1 LKQPKARSQKPE
13 AKTEKNMKK
22 LILSTFLLIVGL
34 TAWAQAPH
42 LFEHTYPVVN
52 TVNPEIRAMMDSVSV
67 DSIKAHIEH
76 LCSYHNRRYD
86 SRHIWEV
93 QDWLVGRYNDFG
105 VDTVMLHDFPV
116 PYFEQGTADNI
127 LAVQWGTKTPE
138 EYVICGAHYDSWN
151 ADGYDPDTIR
161 SPGAD
166 DNATGVAGILE
177 TARILSRHTF
187 DRTIIYANWCAE
199 ECGLVGSAAYAA
211 DCAAQRMDIVA
222 YFNLDMTGYLEEGTD
237 MHVNLM
243 YTTQDSLLGQYVKRF
258 SRTYFPEM
266 RIWQDW
272 LAWGDSDYS
281 SFNRNGF
288 AAIHPFEDTHA
299 SSPYIHSRQDVLGL
313 SVNNLEQCKR
323 FTELNLGTV
332 AMLAGLNHDGVAETE
347 ETHVVV
353 YPNPTKDKVTILADD
368 ELQSVIIVNLLGQ
381 TIDQYPMQGVTQLA
395 IDTNSYPSGV
405 YLLKISTKK
414 GTATRRLVVW

>member
-1 LKQPKARSQKPE
+1 
-13 AKTEKNMKK
+13 MKK
-22 LILSTFLLIVGL
+22 QILIASLLLAGL
-34 TAWAQAPH
+34 TASAQAPH
-42 LFEHTYPVVN
+42 LFEHTYPIVTTQNV
-52 TVNPEIRAMMDSVSV
+52 EIRALMDSVSV
-67 DSIKAHIEH
+67 DSIKANIEH
-76 LCSYHNRRYD
+76 LCAYHTRRYD
-86 SRHIWEV
+86 SRYIWEV

-166 DNATGVAGILE
+166 DNASGVAGILE
-177 TARILSRHTF
+177 TARILSRCTF

-199 ECGLVGSAAYAA
+199 EIGLVGSAAYAA

-222 YFNLDMTGYLEEGTD
+222 YFNLDMTGYLAPD
-237 MHVNLM
+237 SDIHVNLM
-243 YTTQDSLLGQYVKRF
+243 YTTQDSLLGNYVKRF
-258 SRTYFPEM
+258 SRTYFPDM

-281 SFNRNGF
+281 SFNRNGY

-299 SSPYIHSRQDVLGL
+299 SSPFIHTRQDVLGV

-332 AMLAGLNHDGVAETE
+332 ATLAGLNHDGVQETILPQ
-347 ETHVVV
+347 VAV
-353 YPNPTKDKVTILADD
+353 YPNPARESVTILADD
-368 ELQSVIIVNLLGQ
+368 ELQHVAVVNLIGQ
-381 TIDQYPMQGVTQLA
+381 TLSQKEAFGDHQL
-395 IDTNSYPSGV
+395 ILDTDTYPSGIYV
-405 YLLKISTKK
+405 LKISTKK